1 MNNQEVSEQLLTAII
16 ALEDIAIDLGNI
28 RRQLSPTT
36 PTRPLPT
43 PRAPATSKTCGN
55 ADYDSLLQSIND
67 ELAKSKKALPSN
79 MVRKTRQGHII
90 LTRKIVDQMFPN
102 AIVFPNTLWF
112 KALQNED
119 FLINLSTKSGDATP
133 IRMNNAGNFV
143 IPSLLFDK
151 WGLGVMEE
159 YTFSP
164 NGKTGQ
170 SVIFVPNRK

>member
-28 RRQLSPTT
+28 RRQMMPSTT
-36 PTRPLPT
+36 VTL
-43 PRAPATSKTCGN
+43 RAPAKSLTSCGN
-55 ADYDSLLQSIND
+55 ADFDSILQSINE
-67 ELAKSKKALPSN
+67 ELAKGKKALPSN
-79 MVRKTRQGHII
+79 VVRITRQGHII

-102 AIVFPNTLWF
+102 GGFPTTLWF
-112 KALQNED
+112 KALQNND

-143 IPSLLFDK
+143 IPSSLLEK
-151 WGLGVMEE
+151 WGLDFYEA
-159 YTFSP
+159 YAFSP

-170 SVIFVPNRK
+170 SVIFVPVK